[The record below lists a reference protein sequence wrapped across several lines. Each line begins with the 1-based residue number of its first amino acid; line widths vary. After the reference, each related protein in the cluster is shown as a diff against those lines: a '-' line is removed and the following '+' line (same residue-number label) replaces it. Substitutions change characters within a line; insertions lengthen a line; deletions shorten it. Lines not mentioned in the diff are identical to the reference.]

1 MKIAFFDTKPYDIHW
16 FDGICREHGHE
27 VKFFDYKLSEDTA
40 ILARGYDAVCI
51 FVNDTAN
58 SAVIDILA
66 NNGVKLIALRCSGYN
81 NIDFSAA
88 YGKIH
93 VVRVPSYSPSAISE
107 YAAALLLA
115 VNRKIPRAVGRTRNG
130 NFNINGLI
138 GVNLSGRT
146 AGIIG
151 TGKIGRL
158 FAGICRGFNMK
169 VIAYDPY
176 PDVSSGIEYTT
187 LDRLISSSDVISL
200 HCPLTSDTHHIINKQ
215 RIQRMKDG
223 VYIINTSRGALIDT
237 TALID
242 GLKMKKIAGAG
253 LDVYEEEEKYFFE
266 DFSEEVITDDEL
278 MLLLS
283 FPNVIVSSH
292 QAFFTEEAMK
302 QIAEVTVS
310 NFDAFENG
318 FKLVNELCYDCY
330 SDKNKEK
337 ESITK

>member
-1 MKIAFFDTKPYDIHW
+1 
-16 FDGICREHGHE
+16 
-27 VKFFDYKLSEDTA
+27 
-40 ILARGYDAVCI
+40 
-51 FVNDTAN
+51 
-58 SAVIDILA
+58 
-66 NNGVKLIALRCSGYN
+66 
-81 NIDFSAA
+81 
-88 YGKIH
+88 
-93 VVRVPSYSPSAISE
+93 
-107 YAAALLLA
+107 
-115 VNRKIPRAVGRTRNG
+115 
-130 NFNINGLI
+130 
-138 GVNLSGRT
+138 
-146 AGIIG
+146 
-151 TGKIGRL
+151 
-158 FAGICRGFNMK
+158 
-169 VIAYDPY
+169 
-176 PDVSSGIEYTT
+176 
-187 LDRLISSSDVISL
+187 
-200 HCPLTSDTHHIINKQ
+200 
-215 RIQRMKDG
+215 MKDG

-318 FKLVNELCYDCY
+318 FRLVNELCYDCY